1 MAWEYV
7 DMTEIFIIAA
17 AIFGFALVSR
27 PLATSPITAPMVFTT
42 VGLIV
47 GSAGLA
53 WFDLSV
59 DGEALSVIVEATL
72 VLVLFTDA
80 VRINIPR
87 LRQDIGIPV
96 RLLGIGLPLTLFAG
110 TVAAAMSFPSL
121 SWAEA
126 LLLAAVLTP
135 TDAALGQ
142 AVVSDTRL
150 PVRVRQSLNV
160 ESGLNDGLMVPIV
173 TVAIALAASEGGGSR
188 NWGAFAAEQIGFGL
202 VYGVLAGALGG
213 LLLDRFASAGRVEGV
228 YRQLATVAIAAMAY
242 AGAEALGGNGFVAA
256 FTAGMTFGVVAAR
269 QCTNVQDFTQDE
281 SDFLTAITFVL
292 FGAVIAGPLMGPM
305 SWPVIGYVVASL
317 TVVRIVPVVLALL
330 GSGTLLQTKLFIGW
344 FGPRGLASILFAL
357 LVMQEVQGDGAELIV
372 TAALW
377 TVLVSVYAH
386 GLTAGPWASRLGAA
400 LSEMPDDQAENMDSP
415 VHPTRRTLDPGGQ

>member
-1 MAWEYV
+1 
-7 DMTEIFIIAA
+7 MTEILIIAA

-27 PLATSPITAPMVFTT
+27 SLAMSPITAPMVFTT

-47 GSAGLA
+47 GGAGLG
-53 WFDLSV
+53 WFGLSL
-59 DGEALSVIVEATL
+59 DGEALSIIVEVTL

-80 VRINIPR
+80 VRINLGSLRKDVAIP
-87 LRQDIGIPV
+87 I
-96 RLLGIGLPLTLFAG
+96 RLLGIALPLTLLAG
-110 TVAAAMSFPSL
+110 TVAAALIFPGL

-173 TVAIALAASEGGGSR
+173 TVAIALAVSEGGGSR
-188 NWGAFAAEQIGFGL
+188 TWAAFAAEQIGYGL
-202 VYGVLAGALGG
+202 VCGIAAGALGG
-213 LLLDRFASAGRVEGV
+213 TLLDRFASAGRIEGV
-228 YRQLATVAIAAMAY
+228 YRQLATLAIAAIAY
-242 AGAEALGGNGFVAA
+242 ASADAVGGNGFVAA
-256 FTAGMTFGVVAAR
+256 FTAGMTFGVVAAK
-269 QCTNVQDFTQDE
+269 QSSDVQDFTQDE
-281 SDFLTAITFVL
+281 GDLLTAITFML
-292 FGAVIAGPLMGPM
+292 FGAVIAGPLVGEVT
-305 SWPVIGYVVASL
+305 WPVIGYVVLSL
-317 TVVRIVPVVLALL
+317 SVVRVVPVGLALL

-357 LVMQEVQGDGAELIV
+357 LVMQEVEGEGAELIV
-372 TAALW
+372 TVALW

-386 GLTAGPWASRLGAA
+386 GLTASSWAKRLGAV
-400 LSEMPDDQAENMDSP
+400 LSQMPDHQPENKDCP